1 MAVIG
6 VGLYV
11 SGSREAVQLYCDAFG
26 MELGY
31 HVLRQDGK
39 GYYHSELSRNG
50 EPALSVVEAEHM
62 PGANPVQLGITFD
75 SRTALEKAYG
85 LLAEGGET
93 EMEPQPLPWSPWAAC
108 LRDRFGVRWF
118 LSLPQH
124 MPGDDFVPEV

>member
-11 SGSREAVQLYCDAFG
+11 TGSMEAVKLYCEAFQ

-39 GYYHSELSRNG
+39 GYYHSELSRDG
-50 EPALSVVEAEHM
+50 EPALSVVEAEHTA
-62 PGANPVQLGITFD
+62 GHNPVQLGITFAD
-75 SRTALEKAYG
+75 KAALEKAFA
-85 LLAEGGET
+85 LLRPGGEI
-93 EMEPQPLPWSPWAAC
+93 EMKPQSLPWSPWAAC

-124 MPGDDFVPEV
+124 QPGEDFVPEV

>member
-11 SGSREAVQLYCDAFG
+11 AGSLEAVQLYCAVFG

-39 GYYHSELSRNG
+39 GYYHSELMKDG
-50 EPALSVVEAEHM
+50 APALSVVEAEHT
-62 PGANPVQLGITFD
+62 PGHNPVQLGFTFD
-75 SRTALEKAYG
+75 SKAALEHAYQ
-85 LLAEGGET
+85 LLADGGEI
-93 EMEPQPLPWSPWAAC
+93 EMAPQQLPWSPWAAC

-124 MPGDDFVPEV
+124 QPGEDFVPEV

>member
-1 MAVIG
+1 MAVVG

-11 SGSREAVQLYCDAFG
+11 KGSMEAVRLYCEAFG

-50 EPALSVVEAEHM
+50 EPALSVVEAEHT

-93 EMEPQPLPWSPWAAC
+93 EMEPQTLPWSPWAAC

>member
-11 SGSREAVQLYCDAFG
+11 TGSMEAVKLYCEAFQ

-39 GYYHSELSRNG
+39 GYYHSELSRDG
-50 EPALSVVEAEHM
+50 EPALSVVEAEHT
-62 PGANPVQLGITFD
+62 ADHNPVQLGITFAD
-75 SRTALEKAYG
+75 KAALEKAFA
-85 LLAEGGET
+85 LLRPGGEI
-93 EMEPQPLPWSPWAAC
+93 EMEPQSLPWSPWAAC

-124 MPGDDFVPEV
+124 QPGEDFVPEV

>member
-11 SGSREAVQLYCDAFG
+11 AGSMEAVRLYCDAFG

-39 GYYHSELSRNG
+39 GYYHSELMKDG
-50 EPALSVVEAEHM
+50 QPALSVVEADNH
-62 PGANPVQLGITFD
+62 PGDNPVQLGFTFH
-75 SRTALEKAYG
+75 SRETLNRAYE
-85 LLAEGGET
+85 LLRQGGEV
-93 EMEPQPLPWSPWAAC
+93 EMEPQVLPWSPWAAC

-118 LSLPQH
+118 ISLPQH
-124 MPGDDFVPEV
+124 QPGDDFVPEV

>member
-11 SGSREAVQLYCDAFG
+11 TGSMEAVKLYCEAFQ

-39 GYYHSELSRNG
+39 GYYHSELTRDG
-50 EPALSVVEAEHM
+50 EPALSVVEAEHTA
-62 PGANPVQLGITFD
+62 GHNPVQLGITFD
-75 SRTALEKAYG
+75 SKEKLNNAYG
-85 LLAEGGET
+85 LLVCGGEA
-93 EMEPQPLPWSPWAAC
+93 ELKPQPLPWSPWAAC

-124 MPGDDFVPEV
+124 QPGEDFVPEV

>member
-11 SGSREAVQLYCDAFG
+11 AGSMEAVRLYCEAFQ

-39 GYYHSELSRNG
+39 GYYHSELSRDG
-50 EPALSVVEAEHM
+50 EPALSVVEAEHTA
-62 PGANPVQLGITFD
+62 GHNPVQLGITFAD
-75 SRTALEKAYG
+75 KAALEKAFA
-85 LLAEGGET
+85 LLRPGGEI
-93 EMEPQPLPWSPWAAC
+93 EMEPQSLPWSPWAAC

-124 MPGDDFVPEV
+124 QPGEDFVPEV

>member
-11 SGSREAVQLYCDAFG
+11 TGSMDAVRLYCDAFH

-31 HVLRQDGK
+31 HVMRQDGK
-39 GYYHSELSRNG
+39 GYYHSELMKDG
-50 EPALSVVEAEHM
+50 EPALSVVEAEHT
-62 PGANPVQLGITFD
+62 PGHNPVQLGFTFD
-75 SRTALEKAYG
+75 SRTALERAYQ
-85 LLAEGGET
+85 LLVDGGAV
-93 EMEPQPLPWSPWAAC
+93 EMEPQELPWSPWAAC

-124 MPGDDFVPEV
+124 QPGEDFVSEK

>member
-1 MAVIG
+1 MAVVG

-11 SGSREAVQLYCDAFG
+11 KGSMEAVRLYCEAFG

-31 HVLRQDGK
+31 HVIRQDGR

-62 PGANPVQLGITFD
+62 PGANPVQLGITFE
-75 SRTALEKAYG
+75 SRAALEKAYT

-93 EMEPQPLPWSPWAAC
+93 EMAPQPLPWSPWAAC

-124 MPGDDFVPEV
+124 MPGEDFVPEV

>member
-11 SGSREAVQLYCDAFG
+11 TGSREAVELYCDAFG

-31 HVLRQDGK
+31 HVMRQDGK
-39 GYYHSELSRNG
+39 GYYHSELMKDG
-50 EPALSVVEAEHM
+50 EPALSVVEADTH
-62 PGANPVQLGITFD
+62 PGDNPVQLGFTFD
-75 SRTALEKAYG
+75 SRDALNRAYT
-85 LLAEGGET
+85 LLCQDGEV
-93 EMEPQPLPWSPWAAC
+93 EMPPQELPWSPWAAC

-124 MPGDDFVPEV
+124 QPGEDFVPEK

>member
-1 MAVIG
+1 MAVVG

-11 SGSREAVQLYCDAFG
+11 QGSMEAVRLYCEAFG

-31 HVLRQDGK
+31 HVIRQDGK
-39 GYYHSELSRNG
+39 GYYHSELSRDG
-50 EPALSVVEAEHM
+50 EPALSVVEAEHI

-75 SRTALEKAYG
+75 SRAALEKAYA
-85 LLAEGGET
+85 LLVVGGES
-93 EMEPQPLPWSPWAAC
+93 EMEPQQLPWSPWAAC

-124 MPGDDFVPEV
+124 MPGEDFVPEV